1 TAAGIPTWSPTVV
14 LICRSTAYVWQSGR
28 DAQFSA
34 DCGQIMGVTSQQV
47 SASRMQAAK
56 NDGNILSSARIST
69 LSCDDNSSLAS
80 QCMTFQS
87 RIDSYTSE
95 LNRLEAMNHAI
106 RKEYHKRQQEQ
117 HRDRLIDSASPEP
130 RIVTV
135 REEKHQM
142 VLKKLRKR
150 RRRLIRGLAVV
161 KEEMKKLKTEIE
173 SVSQEVNVGD
183 S

>member
-1 TAAGIPTWSPTVV
+1 
-14 LICRSTAYVWQSGR
+14 
-28 DAQFSA
+28 
-34 DCGQIMGVTSQQV
+34 M
-47 SASRMQAAK
+47 
-56 NDGNILSSARIST
+56 
-69 LSCDDNSSLAS
+69 
-80 QCMTFQS
+80 
-87 RIDSYTSE
+87 
-95 LNRLEAMNHAI
+95 EAMNHAI

-117 HRDRLIDSASPEP
+117 HRDRQIDSASPEP

-173 SVSQEVNVGD
+173 SVSQEMNVGD